1 MRWDW
6 REFSALL
13 ALTWADPLALT
24 GGRRLSFSALFD
36 RLWWHREE
44 VVVPSLVE
52 ARDVESAGGGGGDA
66 GDEAPGIGPPCKHL
80 LEAGA
85 QMNQEAMTEVGAG
98 VGLLS

>member
-1 MRWDW
+1 MASTEEISVRWDW

-52 ARDVESAGGGGGDA
+52 ARDVESGSGGGMLGTR
-66 GDEAPGIGPPCKHL
+66 PRP
-80 LEAGA
+80 
-85 QMNQEAMTEVGAG
+85 
-98 VGLLS
+98 